1 MEKLQKGINII
12 REGKWKLEIAIF
24 SLGCTF
30 GIPEFVYA
38 VDPQPKITGA
48 ANTIK
53 GIISALVAIVGAIA
67 ATKIVVKYLPYLD
80 DPMEKNNMSKSLVTV
95 LLVTAIGGALTW
107 IVPWAYGL
115 FN

>member
-1 MEKLQKGINII
+1 MKKLQKGIKII
-12 REGKWKLEIAIF
+12 KEGKWKLEAVVF

-38 VDPQPKITGA
+38 ADPQAKITGA
-48 ANTIK
+48 ANTVK
-53 GIISALVAIVGAIA
+53 GILTALIAIVGAIA
-67 ATKIVVKYLPYLD
+67 AAKIVVKYLPFLD
-80 DPMEKNNMSKSLVTV
+80 DPMEKNNMSKSLITV
-95 LLVTAIGGALTW
+95 LIVTAIGGALPW

>member
-1 MEKLQKGINII
+1 MNQLQKGIKII
-12 REGKWKLEIAIF
+12 KEGNWKLEVVVF

-38 VDPQPKITGA
+38 VDPLAKLVEAG
-48 ANTIK
+48 NTIK
-53 GIISALVAIVGAIA
+53 AILTALVMVVGVIA

-80 DPMEKNNMSKSLVTV
+80 DPMEKNNMSKSLTTV
-95 LLVTAIGGALTW
+95 LLVTAIGGALVW

-115 FN
+115 FK